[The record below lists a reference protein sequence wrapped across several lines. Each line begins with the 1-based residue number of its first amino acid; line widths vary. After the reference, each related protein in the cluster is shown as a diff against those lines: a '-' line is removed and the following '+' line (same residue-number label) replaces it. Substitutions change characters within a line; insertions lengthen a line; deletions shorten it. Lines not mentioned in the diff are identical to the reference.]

1 MQTLFKPGHASQEIR
16 INLYPEKNHPWNS
29 FSRPVTELDIL
40 LPKKK
45 KIGKMNEKI
54 RNRKILI

>member
-29 FSRPVTELDIL
+29 FSRHVTELDIL
-40 LPKKK
+40 YPQKR
-45 KIGKMNEKI
+45 KIGNMNEKI
-54 RNRKILI
+54 KEREILI

>member
-29 FSRPVTELDIL
+29 FSRHVTELDIL
-40 LPKKK
+40 YPQKR

-54 RNRKILI
+54 KEREILF